1 MFYNSEG
8 GEQRGT
14 IPLDGAMTARESEC
28 LTAMPHEI
36 EIVVCKR
43 TFRVRAMH
51 GDCDTWLQ
59 KIGEAIAA
67 LRR

>member
-1 MFYNSEG
+1 
-8 GEQRGT
+8 
-14 IPLDGAMTARESEC
+14 MTARESEC
-28 LTAMPHEI
+28 LAAMPHEI
-36 EIVVCKR
+36 EIVVCRR

-67 LRR
+67 L